1 MQGKLLK
8 DAKLSEILKL
18 SRDNEYSGIIY
29 IGNDDE
35 NQVVIRR
42 GRIVVAN
49 YYDFQDID
57 ALKEIAISG
66 EDFDFNMQSSVYFKS
81 EFEEKTEEAIKA
93 VEDAE
98 EAFEK
103 LSYMMNKYIKVSE
116 GNEQSSISLR
126 REEIKF
132 LMDHVVK
139 PESVKSIIKEEKK
152 PSIEVLKFLNQLKE
166 NNLIVVY

>member
-49 YYDFQDID
+49 YYDLQDID
-57 ALKEIAISG
+57 ALKEIAITG

-81 EFEEKTEEAIKA
+81 EF
-93 VEDAE
+93 V
-98 EAFEK
+98 
-103 LSYMMNKYIKVSE
+103 
-116 GNEQSSISLR
+116 
-126 REEIKF
+126 
-132 LMDHVVK
+132 
-139 PESVKSIIKEEKK
+139 
-152 PSIEVLKFLNQLKE
+152 
-166 NNLIVVY
+166 